1 MQSVQNFIDNLPSD
15 WQRKAC
21 QALLDVQQSVGS
33 NIESA
38 IKWQNPYF
46 SYNGQ
51 ALLKWYVAKDWINVY
66 FFKGVQ
72 FDDPN
77 GLFEE
82 TDNKTMRTIKLYRDS
97 TLDEA
102 AYRELV
108 RAAVRLND

>member
-21 QALLDVQQSVGS
+21 QALL
-33 NIESA
+33 
-38 IKWQNPYF
+38 
-46 SYNGQ
+46 
-51 ALLKWYVAKDWINVY
+51 KWYVAKDWINVY
-66 FFKGVQ
+66 FFKVMQ

-97 TLDEA
+97 TPDEA

>member
-21 QALLDVQQSVGS
+21 QELLVIQQSVNS
-33 NIESA
+33 NIEGA

-51 ALLKWYVAKDWINVY
+51 ALLKWYVAKEWINVY
-66 FFKGVQ
+66 FFKGIQ
-72 FDDPN
+72 LDDPN

-82 TDNKTMRTIKLYRDS
+82 TDNKAMRTVKLFADT
-97 TLDEA
+97 TLDKTAYGEFVKA
-102 AYRELV
+102 A
-108 RAAVRLND
+108 AALNK